1 MLDPETERMTH
12 LCLAPGMAVG
22 TATAPTHRG
31 MSPLSAMAEAA
42 LSQAPS
48 GSATKSGAQSALG
61 PSGLRQRPASRSLGH
76 FSRLRFP
83 AVRYRGSGDV
93 RSPHLA
99 EGNFLRAVHPVR
111 LGWPL
116 FGLGLKALPAIRFT
130 ARTMPI
136 LANSSGPRSSAA
148 SISI

>member
-1 MLDPETERMTH
+1 MERMTH

-31 MSPLSAMAEAA
+31 MSAPLVMAEAA
-42 LSQAPS
+42 LNRAPF
-48 GSATKSGAQSALG
+48 GSATKRRPIRARTFRSSAKARFALAW
-61 PSGLRQRPASRSLGH
+61 PLSRQR
-76 FSRLRFP
+76 FS

-99 EGNFLRAVHPVR
+99 EGNFLRAVHPGR

-116 FGLGLKALPAIRFT
+116 FGWGLKALSAIRFI